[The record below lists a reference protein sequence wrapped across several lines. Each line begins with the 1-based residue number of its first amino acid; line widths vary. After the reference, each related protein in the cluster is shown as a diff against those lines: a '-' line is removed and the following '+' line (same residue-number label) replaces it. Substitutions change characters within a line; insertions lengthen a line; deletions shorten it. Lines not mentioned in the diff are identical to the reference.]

1 MATKAQMKTAL
12 GITDSQVTK
21 ALAYLDRVSPKV
33 DGVGLARGNDI
44 NDFRDHIVS
53 HYSGQISGDL
63 KRQAANP
70 AWD

>member
-33 DGVGLARGNDI
+33 DGSGDARANAI

-53 HYSGQISGDL
+53 HYSGIISADL
-63 KRQAANP
+63 KQQASAP